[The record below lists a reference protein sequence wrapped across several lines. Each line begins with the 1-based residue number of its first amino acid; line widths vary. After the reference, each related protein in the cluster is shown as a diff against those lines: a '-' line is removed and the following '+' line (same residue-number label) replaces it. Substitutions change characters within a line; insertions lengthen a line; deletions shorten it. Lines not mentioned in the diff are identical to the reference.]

1 MLDNDVSAKVLEALN
16 PLKPWNRMEQLNS
29 HWTQNLCKWKIE
41 THSHVWPHDMCFFTN
56 RSSMQEEQVSA
67 GSWVL
72 HSIFNEV
79 NNSVAFELRET
90 AKAEVTCTR
99 ICIGKTWYQLFCST
113 TTKHRRYTISKFL
126 PWSCSI
132 LTWRTNPLSL
142 KVRLQEAHWNFHRC
156 KDSIILRDATVC

>member
-90 AKAEVTCTR
+90 AKAEVTCTK
-99 ICIGKTWYQLFCST
+99 ICIGKTILFNNNKT
-113 TTKHRRYTISKFL
+113 QTLDNFK
-126 PWSCSI
+126 I
-132 LTWRTNPLSL
+132 LTLVVFYSDMANKPVEFEGEAARSTLKYSPKWDGVKSWRC
-142 KVRLQEAHWNFHRC
+142 FHRC
-156 KDSIILRDATVC
+156 